1 MIIKNNDQIFEERK
15 NIIEQ
20 TKKTSSQVVDT
31 TKIIKN
37 VVHRQGEYI
46 NDIENNIVEAV
57 DNFKKGGEE
66 LKKIKK
72 KAEAKISKK
81 KICIMLGGFIA
92 LVVIIYILM
101 KTVF

>member
-1 MIIKNNDQIFEERK
+1 M
-15 NIIEQ
+15 
-20 TKKTSSQVVDT
+20 DT

-37 VVHRQGEYI
+37 VVHRQGECI

-72 KAEAKISKK
+72 RTEEKISKK